1 MRKFWESIYSP
12 NYITGYNPFILKDM
26 NKAIERMVSAINNR
40 KKIVVYGIPNVDGL
54 CAISSLILVL
64 KYLNADIEYVVHD
77 DSSSKSKIS
86 SKDIINT
93 VQFLGGEVLIALGI
107 DLKSKEEEKL
117 CKSLGIDL
125 IVIENRDVNYDYEY
139 IYINPNQ
146 KGCQYR
152 YKNLSVSGL
161 TFKLMQ
167 AIAIYY
173 NIKSINKYLDLILI
187 GEKWAKSPKKGENS
201 VFIKEGMRFL
211 INTNKNLSVS
221 GLTFKLMQA
230 IAIYYNIKSI
240 NKYLDLILI
249 GEKCIESPKK
259 GENNVFIK
267 EGMKFLINTN
277 NYGLRSIM
285 DAYNMININEDSVD
299 KIIEVI
305 TPTINVVTMTD
316 NARIIIELLITNR
329 KERAEQITKYLN
341 KSKENV

>member
-1 MRKFWESIYSP
+1 MRKFWESIYGP

-77 DSSSKSKIS
+77 DSSNKSKIS
-86 SKDIINT
+86 SKDIINN
-93 VQFLGGEVLIALGI
+93 VHFLGGEILITLGI

-152 YKNLSVSGL
+152 YKNLSISGL

-173 NIKSINKYLDLILI
+173 NVKSINKYLDLILI
-187 GEKWAKSPKKGENS
+187 GEKWTKSPKKGENS
-201 VFIKEGMRFL
+201 VIIKEGMRFL
-211 INTNKNLSVS
+211 INTNNH
-221 GLTFKLMQA
+221 
-230 IAIYYNIKSI
+230 
-240 NKYLDLILI
+240 
-249 GEKCIESPKK
+249 
-259 GENNVFIK
+259 
-267 EGMKFLINTN
+267 
-277 NYGLRSIM
+277 GLRSIM
-285 DAYNMININEDSVD
+285 DAYSMININDDSVD
-299 KIIEVI
+299 KIIDVI

>member
-12 NYITGYNPFILKDM
+12 NYISGYNPFILKDM
-26 NKAIERMVSAINNR
+26 NKAIEHMVSAINNR
-40 KKIVVYGIPNVDGL
+40 KKIVVYGIPNVDGF
-54 CAISSLILVL
+54 CASSSLILVL

-77 DSSSKSKIS
+77 DSSSKTKIT
-86 SKDIINT
+86 SKDIINN
-93 VQFLGGEVLIALGI
+93 VHFLGGELLIALGI
-107 DLKSKEEEKL
+107 DLNSKEEEEL

-125 IVIENRDVNYDYEY
+125 IVIENKDVAYCYDYL
-139 IYINPNQ
+139 YINPNQ

-152 YKNLSVSGL
+152 YKNLSISGL

-187 GEKWAKSPKKGENS
+187 GEKWVKSPKKGENS
-201 VFIKEGMRFL
+201 VI
-211 INTNKNLSVS
+211 
-221 GLTFKLMQA
+221 
-230 IAIYYNIKSI
+230 
-240 NKYLDLILI
+240 
-249 GEKCIESPKK
+249 
-259 GENNVFIK
+259 IK
-267 EGMKFLINTN
+267 EGMKFLVNTN

-285 DAYNMININEDSVD
+285 DAYGMININDDSIN
-299 KIIEVI
+299 KIIDII

-341 KSKENV
+341 KSKQHI

>member
-173 NIKSINKYLDLILI
+173 NVKSINKYLDLILI
-187 GEKWAKSPKKGENS
+187 GEKWAKSPKKGENC

-211 INTNKNLSVS
+211 INTNNH
-221 GLTFKLMQA
+221 
-230 IAIYYNIKSI
+230 
-240 NKYLDLILI
+240 
-249 GEKCIESPKK
+249 
-259 GENNVFIK
+259 
-267 EGMKFLINTN
+267 
-277 NYGLRSIM
+277 GLRSIM
-285 DAYNMININEDSVD
+285 DAYKMININEDSVD
-299 KIIEVI
+299 KIIDVI

>member
-86 SKDIINT
+86 SKDIINN

-173 NIKSINKYLDLILI
+173 NVKSINKYLEVILI
-187 GEKWAKSPKKGENS
+187 REKWAKSPKKGENS
-201 VFIKEGMRFL
+201 VFIKEGMRLL
-211 INTNKNLSVS
+211 I
-221 GLTFKLMQA
+221 
-230 IAIYYNIKSI
+230 Y
-240 NKYLDLILI
+240 
-249 GEKCIESPKK
+249 
-259 GENNVFIK
+259 
-267 EGMKFLINTN
+267 TN
-277 NYGLRSIM
+277 NHGLRSIM
-285 DAYNMININEDSVD
+285 DAYSMININEDSVD
-299 KIIEVI
+299 KIIDVI

-316 NARIIIELLITNR
+316 NARIIIEFLITNR

>member
-77 DSSSKSKIS
+77 DSSNKSKIS
-86 SKDIINT
+86 SKDIINN
-93 VQFLGGEVLIALGI
+93 VHFLGGEILIALGI

-152 YKNLSVSGL
+152 YKNLSISGL

-173 NIKSINKYLDLILI
+173 NVKSINKYLDLILI
-187 GEKWAKSPKKGENS
+187 GEKWTKSPKKGENS
-201 VFIKEGMRFL
+201 VIIKEGMRFL
-211 INTNKNLSVS
+211 INTNNH
-221 GLTFKLMQA
+221 
-230 IAIYYNIKSI
+230 
-240 NKYLDLILI
+240 
-249 GEKCIESPKK
+249 
-259 GENNVFIK
+259 
-267 EGMKFLINTN
+267 
-277 NYGLRSIM
+277 GLRSIM
-285 DAYNMININEDSVD
+285 DAYSMININDDSVD
-299 KIIEVI
+299 KIIDVI

>member
-12 NYITGYNPFILKDM
+12 NYISGYNPFILKDM

-77 DSSSKSKIS
+77 DSSVQSKITT
-86 SKDIINT
+86 KDIINN
-93 VQFLGGEVLIALGI
+93 VHFLGGELLIALGI
-107 DLKSKEEEKL
+107 DLKSSEEEEL
-117 CKSLGIDL
+117 CKNLGIDL
-125 IVIENRDVNYDYEY
+125 IVIENRDVNYEYDY
-139 IYINPNQ
+139 IYLNPNQ
-146 KGCQYR
+146 RGCQYR
-152 YKNLSVSGL
+152 YKNLSISGL

-187 GEKWAKSPKKGENS
+187 GEKWARGPKKGENF
-201 VFIKEGMRFL
+201 VI
-211 INTNKNLSVS
+211 
-221 GLTFKLMQA
+221 
-230 IAIYYNIKSI
+230 
-240 NKYLDLILI
+240 
-249 GEKCIESPKK
+249 
-259 GENNVFIK
+259 IK

-277 NYGLRSIM
+277 NYGLRSVM
-285 DAYNMININEDSVD
+285 EAYNMISINEESVD
-299 KIIEVI
+299 KIIDVI

>member
-12 NYITGYNPFILKDM
+12 NYISGYNPFILKDM
-26 NKAIERMVSAINNR
+26 NKAIEHMVSAINNR

-77 DSSSKSKIS
+77 EASDKSKIMS
-86 SKDIINT
+86 EDIINN
-93 VQFLGGEVLIALGI
+93 VHFLGGELLIALGI
-107 DLKSKEEEKL
+107 DLKSKEEEEL
-117 CKSLGIDL
+117 CKNLGIDL
-125 IVIENRDVNYDYEY
+125 IVIENKDVNHNSNYLYV
-139 IYINPNQ
+139 NPNQ
-146 KGCQYR
+146 NWCQYR
-152 YKNLSVSGL
+152 YKNLSISWL

-167 AIAIYY
+167 AIATYY

-187 GEKWAKSPKKGENS
+187 GEKWESTPKKGEN
-201 VFIKEGMRFL
+201 FI
-211 INTNKNLSVS
+211 
-221 GLTFKLMQA
+221 
-230 IAIYYNIKSI
+230 
-240 NKYLDLILI
+240 
-249 GEKCIESPKK
+249 
-259 GENNVFIK
+259 FIK

-285 DAYNMININEDSVD
+285 DFYNMIVINDESID
-299 KIIEVI
+299 KIIDVI

>member
-12 NYITGYNPFILKDM
+12 NYISGYNPFILKDM

-77 DSSSKSKIS
+77 DSSNKSKIS
-86 SKDIINT
+86 SKDIINN
-93 VQFLGGEVLIALGI
+93 VHFLGGEILITLGI

-152 YKNLSVSGL
+152 YKNLSISGL

-173 NIKSINKYLDLILI
+173 NVKSINKYLDLILI
-187 GEKWAKSPKKGENS
+187 GEKWTKSPKKGENS
-201 VFIKEGMRFL
+201 VIIKEGMRFL
-211 INTNKNLSVS
+211 INTNNH
-221 GLTFKLMQA
+221 
-230 IAIYYNIKSI
+230 
-240 NKYLDLILI
+240 
-249 GEKCIESPKK
+249 
-259 GENNVFIK
+259 
-267 EGMKFLINTN
+267 
-277 NYGLRSIM
+277 GLRSIM
-285 DAYNMININEDSVD
+285 DAYSMININDDSVD
-299 KIIEVI
+299 KIIDVI

>member
-77 DSSSKSKIS
+77 DSSSKSKIT
-86 SKDIINT
+86 SKDIINN
-93 VQFLGGEVLIALGI
+93 VHFLGGEVLIALGI
-107 DLKSKEEEKL
+107 DLKSKEEEAL
-117 CKSLGIDL
+117 CKRLGIDL
-125 IVIENRDVNYDYEY
+125 IVIENRDVNYEYEY

-152 YKNLSVSGL
+152 YKNLSISGL

-173 NIKSINKYLDLILI
+173 NVKSINKYLDLVLI
-187 GEKWAKSPKKGENS
+187 GEKWSKAPKKGENS
-201 VFIKEGMRFL
+201 VI
-211 INTNKNLSVS
+211 V
-221 GLTFKLMQA
+221 
-230 IAIYYNIKSI
+230 
-240 NKYLDLILI
+240 
-249 GEKCIESPKK
+249 
-259 GENNVFIK
+259 K

-277 NYGLRSIM
+277 NHGLRSIM
-285 DAYNMININEDSVD
+285 DAYNMVNINDDSID
-299 KIIEVI
+299 KIIDVI

-329 KERAEQITKYLN
+329 RERAEQITKYLN

>member
-40 KKIVVYGIPNVDGL
+40 EKIVVYGIPNVDGL
-54 CAISSLILVL
+54 CAISSLILLL

-77 DSSSKSKIS
+77 NSSINSAIS
-86 SKDIINT
+86 SKDIMNN
-93 VQFLGGEVLIALGI
+93 VHFLGAELLITLGFGLKSTEEEELCKNLGI
-107 DLKSKEEEKL
+107 DLM
-117 CKSLGIDL
+117 
-125 IVIENRDVNYDYEY
+125 VIENRDIKFDRDY
-139 IYINPNQ
+139 IYINPSQ

-152 YKNLSVSGL
+152 YKNLSISGL

-173 NIKSINKYLDLILI
+173 NIKSINRYLDLVLI
-187 GEKWAKSPKKGENS
+187 GEQWSGVPLKGENG
-201 VFIKEGMRFL
+201 VILKEG
-211 INTNKNLSVS
+211 K
-221 GLTFKLMQA
+221 
-230 IAIYYNIKSI
+230 
-240 NKYLDLILI
+240 
-249 GEKCIESPKK
+249 
-259 GENNVFIK
+259 
-267 EGMKFLINTN
+267 KFLINTN

-285 DAYNMININEDSVD
+285 NFYSIVDMNNECIS

-305 TPTINVVTMTD
+305 TPTINVVTMMD